1 MTATIDYPQPDQP
14 PEPGPTVTRARR
26 TSFLVDIPG
35 VTAADLRPIKWQL
48 YLSLVGLLLGAL
60 MGILQALERLDV
72 DLYDEVPL
80 ETYYQGLTIHG
91 VALALVFTFCFGNA
105 FCSLM
110 TMKAYGKPLPS
121 RALSQ
126 ASTWLAWGGVALA
139 TWAML
144 ANKATVLFTFYA
156 PLQAT
161 PAFYIGAV
169 FLVLATWAV
178 LINLV
183 LAQRRFRAEHP
194 KDRTPLLAY
203 TSLATYVMWFIASLG
218 IAIEVLAF
226 LLPWSL
232 GLIDEV
238 DPQFTRTLFWFTGH
252 PIVYFWL
259 LPIYISWYQL
269 LPRQV
274 GARTWS
280 DGLTRMVFLAF
291 LLLIPVG
298 VHHQFTD
305 PGIPFTSKA
314 IMWVLTVAIFYPS
327 TVTLFSVVSSLEQ
340 GGRAHGGTGL
350 LGWILKLPWGN
361 PSVSGQLLAGIGFM
375 FGGAS
380 GFINANYT
388 TNLVVHNTSFIVGHF
403 HLTVG
408 TAVALSIMAISYW
421 MVPYLTGNELQHRRL
436 AVAQGWLWFVGVL
449 TFSRGQMMGGI
460 EGMPRRTLINSA
472 PYLEDNPSWEMA
484 NTLTGIGG
492 SVMFL
497 SAVLFFFVILR
508 TIFTNRAAV
517 GVMQIPVAE
526 VTHGPRPSWRIL
538 DQLGIWAL
546 VAVVL
551 SLLIYG
557 ELVVHYWPINP
568 VSGGATLW

>member
-1 MTATIDYPQPDQP
+1 MTFTEDQP
-14 PEPGPTVTRARR
+14 TASPGPEPVVAPPRRR
-26 TSFLVDIPG
+26 TFLVDIPD
-35 VTAADLRPIKWQL
+35 VTAADLCPVKWQL
-48 YLSLVGLLLGAL
+48 YLSLIGLLLGAL
-60 MGILQALERLDV
+60 MGILQALERLDI
-72 DLYDEVPL
+72 DLYNEVGL

-110 TMKAYGKPLPS
+110 TMKAYGRALPS
-121 RALSQ
+121 RRISEI
-126 ASTWLAWGGVALA
+126 SVWLAWGGVALA

-169 FLVLATWAV
+169 MLVLSTWGV
-178 LINLV
+178 LVNLL
-183 LAQRRFRAEHP
+183 LAHRRFRKEHP
-194 KDRTPLLAY
+194 TDRVPLLAY

-218 IAIEVLAF
+218 IAIEVLGF

-232 GLIDEV
+232 GLVDEV

-274 GARTWS
+274 GSRTWS
-280 DGLTRMVFLAF
+280 DGLTRLVFLAF

-305 PGIPFTSKA
+305 PGIPFESKA
-314 IMWVLTVAIFYPS
+314 IMWVLTLAIFYPS
-327 TVTLFSVVSSLEQ
+327 TITLFSVVSSLEQ
-340 GGRAHGGTGL
+340 GGRNAGGKGL
-350 LGWILKLPWGN
+350 LGWITKLPWGN

-421 MVPYLTGNELQHRRL
+421 MVPYLTGKELQHRKL
-436 AVAQGWLWFVGVL
+436 AVAQTWLWFVGVL
-449 TFSRGQMMGGI
+449 TFARGQMAGGI
-460 EGMPRRTLINSA
+460 EGMPRRTQINSST
-472 PYLEDNPSWEMA
+472 YLEA
-484 NTLTGIGG
+484 NQEWNVGNVMTGFGG
-492 SVMFL
+492 SIMFI
-497 SAVLFFFVILR
+497 SALLFFFVILR
-508 TIFTNRAAV
+508 TIYTNHWAD
-517 GVMQIPVAE
+517 GVMEVPVAE
-526 VTHGPRPSWRIL
+526 VTHGPRPAWRIL
-538 DQLGIWAL
+538 DQLGMWAA
-546 VAVVL
+546 VACVL
-551 SLLIYG
+551 SVLIYG
-557 ELVVHYWPINP
+557 ELVVHYWPLNNIS
-568 VSGGATLW
+568 SGIVLW